1 MKVYNIPAEAPQPPG
16 FNCENWQADEQAHR
30 EALGA
35 WLKEQGYTGRYTGK
49 CARFPVA
56 DGYAEYMLADGRG
69 RYGNSFLFHLP
80 YGDAYQDRY
89 VAYLPKKAI
98 VENIQQNERI
108 AALFS

>member
-1 MKVYNIPAEAPQPPG
+1 MKVYSIPTEAPQAPG
-16 FNCENWQADEQAHR
+16 FDCDDWMTEEQAHR

-35 WLKEQGYTGRYTGK
+35 WLKEQGYKGPNTGK

-56 DGYAEYMLADGRG
+56 DGHAEYMLADGKG

-80 YGDAYQDRY
+80 YGDAYQY
-89 VAYLPKKAI
+89 PHVAYLPKKEI
-98 VENIQQNERI
+98 VENIKRHERV